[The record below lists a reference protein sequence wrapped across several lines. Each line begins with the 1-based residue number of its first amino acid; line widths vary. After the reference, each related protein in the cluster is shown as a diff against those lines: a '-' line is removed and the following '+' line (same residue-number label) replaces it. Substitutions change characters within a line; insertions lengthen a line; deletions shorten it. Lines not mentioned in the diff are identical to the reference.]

1 MTQACKSGIAFR
13 ILSARGC
20 ALGAGAVLWVLAGAM
35 PAFAGASFS
44 GSCAGT
50 GSGVACAG
58 ALRYGVINTHVTRL
72 RTGPTDEQ
80 EIEARE
86 RAWSERCRPSL
97 VYDRYGVGRYVYAA
111 PGCELGRFQD

>member
-1 MTQACKSGIAFR
+1 MTQARTSSTSG
-13 ILSARGC
+13 ILSAHTI
-20 ALGAGAVLWVLAGAM
+20 ALGAGAALLLLTGAM
-35 PAFAGASFS
+35 PARAGASFS

-58 ALRYGVINTHVTRL
+58 ALHYGVVNTYVTRL
-72 RTGPTDEQ
+72 RSGPPDEQ

-111 PGCELGRFQD
+111 NGCELGRFQD